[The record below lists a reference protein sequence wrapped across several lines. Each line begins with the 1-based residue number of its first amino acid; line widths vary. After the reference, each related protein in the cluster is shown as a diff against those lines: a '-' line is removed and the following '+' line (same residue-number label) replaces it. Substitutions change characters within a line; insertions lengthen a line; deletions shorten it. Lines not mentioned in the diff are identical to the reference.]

1 MKKLGRQKTTEKK
14 QKEFIPVSLL
24 LDENMKTLKNI
35 FQDCSDVV
43 YREFRLGQEQEQ
55 KMFIVFLDG
64 MINQDVIEEHIL
76 KSLMLDA
83 RRTPPA
89 LEEVKEKM
97 YELILEGGLSA
108 ADVKES
114 DNLDEGILGVLSGD
128 TIIFIDGIDRFLIT
142 STKGWPTRGIDQ
154 PSSESV
160 IRGAREGFVETFR
173 VNTVLLRRKIRDPK
187 FKIKSMQIGKRSKT
201 DIGIAY
207 IEDITRTDILQEV
220 EKRLEAIDID
230 AVLESGYIEQLI
242 EDSWISLF
250 PQIQH
255 SERPDTVAAA
265 LLEGRV
271 AIIIDNTP
279 FVLVVPVTLNTFLLS
294 SEDYYERWWVAN
306 FVRWVRMGAVVIS
319 FLLPAVYIAIASYH
333 PGIIPSQLA
342 IFIAGTRETVPFPVF
357 MEALLMEF
365 TFELLREAGVR
376 LPSQMGST
384 IGIVGSLIIGQAAVE
399 AGLVSPIMVIIVAVT
414 AISSFAIPSYNLS
427 ISFRLLRFT
436 AMAAASFLG
445 LYGLILVVILVL
457 VHLASLTSFGVPYLI
472 PLAPFKSS
480 EIKDTLVKAPLLSMK
495 NRPEYTAGGDKKR
508 MGDGPREEGGQEEIN
523 QPPQG
528 KNSVQDQGMDTDKNP
543 LKKFIKPIKLTKEKK
558 KGGEDDGQQ

>member
-1 MKKLGRQKTTEKK
+1 MKRLNSKRTIDKK
-14 QKEFIPVSLL
+14 KKEFIPVSSI
-24 LDENMKTLKNI
+24 LDENMQTLKNI
-35 FQDCSDVV
+35 FQDCSDIV
-43 YREFRLGQEQEQ
+43 YREFRLGEEQDQ

-64 MINQDVIEEHIL
+64 MINQGVIEDHIL
-76 KSLMLDA
+76 KALMLEA
-83 RRTPPA
+83 RRTPPK
-89 LEEVKEKM
+89 LKDVKDQM
-97 YELILEGGLSA
+97 YGLILEGGLSA

-114 DNLDEGILGVLSGD
+114 DNLDEGIFGILSGD
-128 TIIFIDGIDRFLIT
+128 TLIFMDGIDKFFIV
-142 STKGWPTRGIDQ
+142 STKGWPTRGIDE

-160 IRGAREGFVETFR
+160 IRGPREGFVETFR

-187 FKIKSMQIGKRSKT
+187 LKIKGMQIGQRSKT

-207 IEDITRTDILQEV
+207 IEDIARIDVIKEV

-271 AIIIDNTP
+271 AIIVDNTP

-306 FVRWVRMGAVVIS
+306 FIRWVRMAAVIIS
-319 FLLPAVYIAIASYH
+319 FLLPAAYIAVASYH
-333 PGIIPSQLA
+333 PGIIPSPLA

-357 MEALLMEF
+357 VEAMLMEL

-376 LPSQMGST
+376 LPSQIGST

-427 ISFRLLRFT
+427 ISFRILRFA
-436 AMAAASFLG
+436 AMIAASFLG

-457 VHLASLTSFGVPYLI
+457 AHLASLTSFGVPFLI
-472 PLAPFKSS
+472 PLAPFKTS
-480 EIKDTLVKAPLLSMK
+480 ELKDTLLKAPLPSMK
-495 NRPEYTAGGDKKR
+495 RRPGYTAGKDKTR
-508 MGDGPREEGGQEEIN
+508 MRDLRRDQERDVEIN
-523 QPPQG
+523 QG
-528 KNSVQDQGMDTDKNP
+528 
-543 LKKFIKPIKLTKEKK
+543 
-558 KGGEDDGQQ
+558 KGGQDHEQQ